1 MPLHLK
7 SYTETTVFGTLQ
19 VPSHF
24 GFHLMFLRHRP
35 LCLSGLLCICL
46 SVFIEDPVNLNS
58 LIYSVYT
65 CLCPVSNPPL
75 LISNL
80 IQCLAYQLDLHGEA
94 KWHSKPRSCNCRVD
108 AKYRWYYLDLASP
121 KLCLPFLGLT
131 YAVMLRGYARQAQG
145 GAYYLSVYYV
155 VACFVYIFGML
166 LLFLWWNRWFS
177 IVLLY
182 I

>member
-1 MPLHLK
+1 MVSFTLDGR
-7 SYTETTVFGTLQ
+7 TEYWLYLQHGVDISAETQ

-35 LCLSGLLCICL
+35 LCLSGLLSICL

-58 LIYSVYT
+58 LIYFVYT

-121 KLCLPFLGLT
+121 RLCLPFLGLT
-131 YAVMLRGYARQAQG
+131 YAVMLRGYARQAQE
-145 GAYYLSVYYV
+145 GAYYLSVQIGRESCRERV
-155 VACFVYIFGML
+155 
-166 LLFLWWNRWFS
+166 
-177 IVLLY
+177 
-182 I
+182 